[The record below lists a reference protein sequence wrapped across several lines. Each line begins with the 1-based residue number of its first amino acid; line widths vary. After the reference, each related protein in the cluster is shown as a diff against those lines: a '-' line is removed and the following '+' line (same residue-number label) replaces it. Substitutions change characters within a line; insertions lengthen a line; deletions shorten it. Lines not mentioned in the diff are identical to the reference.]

1 MDQANPLSRLED
13 DMRNVKQMMC
23 LGAAALF
30 AALALWAPPSQAQTW
45 PQRSVRFILPL
56 GPGSGVD
63 ISARLFADRLTA
75 KWGQPV
81 VVENRPGGDAIL
93 AINAFISA
101 ADDHTLLFSPASS
114 FTAHPFLHAKVPYD
128 PRDLSPIAR
137 VSNTIVVVAVPGS
150 SDVKTVKDLMAL
162 VKAQPGKLN
171 FNTATGVTDFIFD
184 GYFKREGLAMTR
196 VPYRD
201 TVQALNDLGEGRIQM
216 WSGALAIARPHVQ
229 SGRVRLIAIT
239 NGQRPPGGPDVPTVT
254 EAGYPDLTFD
264 GLVGL
269 FGPPDMAAELRER
282 ITADIRAVASDPEIN
297 TRLTAT
303 GQVVSPGSASEFA
316 ASIEAQ
322 RGAVA
327 SFARALGTKPSQ

>member
-1 MDQANPLSRLED
+1 MNCIRELES
-13 DMRNVKQMMC
+13 DMHDVKRWIGLVAVLLCWLVLPM
-23 LGAAALF
+23 A
-30 AALALWAPPSQAQTW
+30 SQAQTW
-45 PQRSVRFILPL
+45 PQRTVRFILPL

-63 ISARLFADRLTA
+63 IGARLFADRLTA

-101 ADDHTLLFSPASS
+101 ADDHTLLFAPTSS
-114 FTAHPFLHAKVPYD
+114 FTAHAFLHDKVPYD

-137 VSNTIVVVAVPGS
+137 VSNTIVVVAVPAS
-150 SDVKTVKDLMAL
+150 LEVKTVKDLMAQ
-162 VKAQPGKLN
+162 VQAQPGKLN

-184 GYFKREGLAMTR
+184 GYFKKSGLAMTR

-201 TVQALNDLGEGRIQM
+201 TVQALTDLGENRIQM

-229 SGRVRLIAIT
+229 AGRVKLIAIT
-239 NGQRPPGGPDVPTVT
+239 NGQRPPGGPGGPDVPTVT
-254 EAGYPDLTFD
+254 EAGYPELTFD

-269 FGPPDMAAELRER
+269 FGPRDMAPELRER
-282 ITADIRAVASDPEIN
+282 LAADIRAAASDPEIVA
-297 TRLTAT
+297 RLTAT
-303 GQVVSPGSASEFA
+303 GQVVSPGSATEFA

-322 RGAVA
+322 RAAVA
-327 SFARALGTKPSQ
+327 RFAATLGAKPSQ

>member
-1 MDQANPLSRLED
+1 MNCIRELES
-13 DMRNVKQMMC
+13 DMHDVKRWIGLVAVLLCWLVLPM
-23 LGAAALF
+23 A
-30 AALALWAPPSQAQTW
+30 SQAQTW
-45 PQRSVRFILPL
+45 PQRTVRFILPL

-63 ISARLFADRLTA
+63 IGARLFADRLTA

-101 ADDHTLLFSPASS
+101 ADDHTLLFAPTSS
-114 FTAHPFLHAKVPYD
+114 FTAHAFLHDKVPYD

-137 VSNTIVVVAVPGS
+137 VSNTIVVVAVPAS
-150 SDVKTVKDLMAL
+150 LEVKTVKDLMAQ
-162 VKAQPGKLN
+162 VQAQPGKLN

-184 GYFKREGLAMTR
+184 GYFKKSGLAMTR

-201 TVQALNDLGEGRIQM
+201 TVQALTDLGENRIQM

-229 SGRVRLIAIT
+229 SGRVKLIAIT

-269 FGPPDMAAELRER
+269 FGPRDMPPELRER
-282 ITADIRAVASDPEIN
+282 LAADIRAVASDPEIVA
-297 TRLTAT
+297 RLTAT
-303 GQVVSPGSASEFA
+303 GQVVSPGSATEFA

-322 RGAVA
+322 RAAVA
-327 SFARALGTKPSQ
+327 RFAATLGAKPSQ